1 MRHTVS
7 TWSELKDHART
18 SYKLADERNHSFK
31 VVFKYSEGR
40 LQAVIASYYEA
51 MGRGWVDFSSACC
64 HVDRMGAEDALEM
77 GFNLAIGAICQDGEV
92 YVVRHT
98 VLVDELTL
106 ENLQVHLHAVARAAD
121 QIERSAGQREP
132 LQSGSHQVADELH

>member
-1 MRHTVS
+1 MS

-18 SYKLADERNHSFK
+18 SYKLADERNRSFK

-51 MGRGWVDFSSACC
+51 MGREWVDFSSACC
-64 HVDRMGAEDALEM
+64 RVDRMTAEDALEL
-77 GFNLAIGAICQDGEV
+77 GFNLAIGAICRDGEV

-98 VLVDELTL
+98 VLVEELTP

-121 QIERSAGQREP
+121 QIERSASERDP
-132 LQSGSHQVADELH
+132 LDSGSRQVTDDLH